1 MIAVFDTNILI
12 DYLNG
17 EVKAKNTIEQYD
29 QIAISVITYI
39 EVMVGVK
46 DVHKKNV
53 EYFLKSF
60 QILNFDE
67 KMTEDIV
74 KVRNTLRVKLPDA
87 IILATARQ
95 NKAILVT
102 RNSKDFSKNQQ
113 DIVIPYKLEN

>member
-1 MIAVFDTNILI
+1 VVIAVFDTNILI

-39 EVMVGVK
+39 EIMVGVK

-53 EYFLKSF
+53 EYFK
-60 QILNFDE
+60 
-67 KMTEDIV
+67 
-74 KVRNTLRVKLPDA
+74 
-87 IILATARQ
+87 
-95 NKAILVT
+95 
-102 RNSKDFSKNQQ
+102 KNQQ